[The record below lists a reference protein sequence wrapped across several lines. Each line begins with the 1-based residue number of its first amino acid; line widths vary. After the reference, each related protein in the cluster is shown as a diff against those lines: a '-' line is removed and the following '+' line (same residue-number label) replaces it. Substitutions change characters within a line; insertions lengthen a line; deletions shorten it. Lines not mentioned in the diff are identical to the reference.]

1 MDGTISEALVVLLV
15 GMLTVFVILSLV
27 VLSGRL
33 LLIILNRTNFILN
46 KKEVVAA
53 ESRAPTDPTK
63 LKLIKLAVQQWSKGE
78 AQVIN
83 VDSD

>member
-1 MDGTISEALVVLLV
+1 MDGTIYDALVVLLV

-33 LLIILNRTNFILN
+33 LLIVLNRTNFVLN
-46 KKEVVAA
+46 KKEVIEA
-53 ESRAPTDPTK
+53 ESRAPTDPLK
-63 LKLIKLAVQQWSKGE
+63 LKLISLAVQKWSNGE
-78 AQVIN
+78 AQVIK